1 MIKAVNLT
9 KRFGSFTAI
18 SDVSFEVARGEIVG
32 FLGPNGA
39 GKSTTM
45 RILSGVFP
53 PSEGQAIVAGYDV
66 VEDPLRARGQVG
78 YFPERVAL
86 YLDMTVSEYLSYVAQ
101 VKGIAG
107 SEQAACISQALES
120 CGVANVAHRLIGN
133 LSKGYRQ
140 RVGIAQALLGWPPV
154 LILDEPTAG
163 LDPEQVAEIRKLI
176 RSLRGR
182 SSIILSTHILPEVEA
197 TCDRVIIINK
207 GRILAVDTP
216 VRLNQ
221 RIRRKSQIHI
231 ELVGPAAKAA
241 EQVEKVTGVLS
252 VSVSPASSDH
262 STILTVTAE
271 KDRDVRAELASCVI
285 SNGWQLEE
293 LRPVTLSLEDIF
305 LNLVADSDATGQTG
319 SDEVSSRLQA

>member
-9 KRFGSFTAI
+9 KRFGAFTAI
-18 SDVSFEVARGEIVG
+18 SDVSFEVVRGEIVG

-53 PSEGQAIVAGYDV
+53 PTAGHAIVAGYDV
-66 VEDPLRARGQVG
+66 VDDPLRARSQVG

-86 YLDMTVSEYLSYVAQ
+86 YVDMTVAEYMAYVAE
-101 VKGIAG
+101 VKGIAAG
-107 SEQAACISQALES
+107 ERSAYMAQALES

-163 LDPEQVAEIRKLI
+163 LDPEQVAEIRRLI
-176 RSLRGR
+176 RGLRGR
-182 SSIILSTHILPEVEA
+182 STVILSTHILPEVEA

-216 VRLNQ
+216 ARLNQ
-221 RIRRKSQIHI
+221 RIRLNSQIHL
-231 ELVGPAAKAA
+231 ELNGPATAA
-241 EQVEKVTGVLS
+241 AAAVERVSGVLS
-252 VSVSPASSDH
+252 VAISPTSSHH
-262 STILTVTAE
+262 STVLTVTAE
-271 KDRDVRAELASCVI
+271 KDRDVRPALASCVI
-285 SNGWQLEE
+285 ANGWQLEE

-305 LNLVADSDATGQTG
+305 LNLVADSDATGRTA
-319 SDEVSSRLQA
+319 SDEVSSRLPA